1 MGKLNQID
9 KAAASKGKGVE
20 TFWQFIKFIVVS
32 LGAFVIQTCLPYLI
46 KLPMSE
52 EFLQR
57 PYEFWIY
64 SSAAAEKA
72 GMATTG
78 LGLFIAL
85 TASNILAQVF
95 SFFVNKEKT
104 FNSAANT
111 KVVFPI
117 YIIFT
122 VALIAFSAW
131 LQPKLV
137 DVLMPKIGQASL
149 AVSGAICG
157 AIQFF
162 LYFPVDKILF
172 HKKKEEFANAVEAAS
187 EKTEEIKEDVADAA
201 EEIKEEAAEA
211 IDDVKED
218 AAEVKEE
225 VSEAAEEAKEEA
237 AEVIEDVKEEA
248 TEAVEEIKE
257 AADEITE

>member
-1 MGKLNQID
+1 MGKLDKID
-9 KAAASKGKGVE
+9 QAAAQKGKGVE
-20 TFWQFIKFIVVS
+20 TLWQFIKFIVVS

-46 KLPMSE
+46 KLPMTQ

-57 PYEFWIY
+57 PYDIANLGIY
-64 SSAAAEKA
+64 TSAAAEKA

-85 TASNILAQVF
+85 TASNILAQIF

-104 FNSAANT
+104 FNSGANT

-117 YIIFT
+117 YIVFT
-122 VALIAFSAW
+122 IALIAFSAW

-137 DVLMPKIGQASL
+137 DVLMPKIGEGSIAL
-149 AVSGAICG
+149 SGAICG

-172 HKKKEEFANAVEAAS
+172 HKKKEE
-187 EKTEEIKEDVADAA
+187 KTEEAQA
-201 EEIKEEAAEA
+201 
-211 IDDVKED
+211 
-218 AAEVKEE
+218 
-225 VSEAAEEAKEEA
+225 
-237 AEVIEDVKEEA
+237 
-248 TEAVEEIKE
+248 
-257 AADEITE
+257 

>member
-20 TFWQFIKFIVVS
+20 TFWQFVKFIVVS

-46 KLPMSE
+46 KLPMTE

-172 HKKKEEFANAVEAAS
+172 HKKKEEFVNAVEEAS
-187 EKTEEIKEDVADAA
+187 EKAEEIKEDVADAA
-201 EEIKEEAAEA
+201 EE
-211 IDDVKED
+211 
-218 AAEVKEE
+218 VKEE
-225 VSEAAEEAKEEA
+225 VSDAAEEVKEEA
-237 AEVIEDVKEEA
+237 AEVIEDAKEEA
-248 TEAVEEIKE
+248 AEAVEEIKE